1 MTETQVRFLVMMII
15 APNSLVR
22 QKKGARGEEW
32 SWHHEYDGAVFLLF
46 STIYETTRNVCT
58 HTFQGQTKSNFYQ
71 PFKRPAP
78 FDIIR
83 LPALKPSYLYCSEA
97 REVSGAV
104 NSHDA
109 DRR

>member
-1 MTETQVRFLVMMII
+1 MII

-22 QKKGARGEEW
+22 EKKGTLGEEW
-32 SWHHEYDGAVFLLF
+32 SWHQEYDRAMFLLLVL
-46 STIYETTRNVCT
+46 STTYGTTRNIRT